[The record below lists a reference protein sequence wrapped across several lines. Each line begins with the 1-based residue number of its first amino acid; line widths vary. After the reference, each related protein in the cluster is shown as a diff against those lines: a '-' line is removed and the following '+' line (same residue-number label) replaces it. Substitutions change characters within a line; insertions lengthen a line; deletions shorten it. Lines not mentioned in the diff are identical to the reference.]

1 MLNNIKVRIMVVTI
15 MVLCIANG
23 FLFALVMLDFSNMIN
38 VKIQVKLAYLVSLI
52 VIPMFYK
59 MFKNMKVKVKMF

>member
-1 MLNNIKVRIMVVTI
+1 MLNNIKVRMMVVTI

-23 FLFALVMLDFSNMIN
+23 YLFALVLLDFTDVI
-38 VKIQVKLAYLVSLI
+38 KIKTQMKIAYLVSLI

>member
-1 MLNNIKVRIMVVTI
+1 MLNNIKVRMMVVTI

-23 FLFALVMLDFSNMIN
+23 YLFALVLLDFTDVI
-38 VKIQVKLAYLVSLI
+38 KIKAQMKIAYLVSLI

-59 MFKNMKVKVKMF
+59 MFKNMKIKVKMF